1 WWRDETS
8 AGGHLSFRRSVV
20 ASCRPGTRHDATAAR
35 DQRRARR
42 GPRYGAPH
50 PADGSVSAL
59 AAGAGM
65 GAGGHG
71 PARQRRA
78 VRDLGRRERDDDP
91 QGPIGNAL
99 SQGDALGEPQSE
111 AAGSPG
117 LDRALGV
124 QSSLRGGRGVRL
136 GAPPGLSQGPED
148 SGVPGRPRDQPAGAA
163 SVSGAPLGVFDS
175 GIGGLTVARAV
186 FERLPHESV
195 VYFGDTARVPYGPK
209 SPDTVRR
216 YSGEILAYLL
226 ARGVKALVV
235 ACNTI
240 SAQALDFLRERSPVP
255 LVGVIEPGARAA
267 VQGTRSGRI
276 GVIGTAGTIASGAY
290 ERAIKRLRPDAAVC
304 VQACPLFVPLV
315 EEGWFDHAATELIAR
330 EYLAPLAR
338 ATVDVLVL
346 GCTHYPLMKPLLA
359 RVLGPTVTLVDSAE
373 ETAKV
378 VAEDLTRQGLGAGPS
393 NRPTHRFVVSDDE
406 PHFRKVGA
414 RFLGEKLQHVEV
426 VPLG

>member
-1 WWRDETS
+1 MDREPAGRGAAWHRSIGPCFRSS
-8 AGGHLSFRRSVV
+8 ARH
-20 ASCRPGTRHDATAAR
+20 CPGRHHRCERGRARHDS
-35 DQRRARR
+35 
-42 GPRYGAPH
+42 PH
-50 PADGSVSAL
+50 PTDGGVLAL
-59 AAGAGM
+59 APAAWL
-65 GAGGHG
+65 GAGGDR
-71 PARQRRA
+71 PPRDRRA
-78 VRDLGRRERDDDP
+78 VCRVGGGHRDDDAQGTTRDPLP
-91 QGPIGNAL
+91 QGIRL
-99 SQGDALGEPQSE
+99 DQSRRQ
-111 AAGSPG
+111 ASGGAGLAGAVDLQPP
-117 LDRALGV
+117 LFRRR
-124 QSSLRGGRGVRL
+124 SLRL
-136 GAPPGLSQGPED
+136 GAPDGLSSRAEG
-148 SGVPGRPRDQPAGAA
+148 PGRPPRRRVQRAGAA
-163 SVSGAPLGVFDS
+163 TMNPAPLGVFDS

-195 VYFGDTARVPYGPK
+195 IYFGDTARVPYGPK

-226 ARGVKALVV
+226 GRGVKALVV

-267 VQGTRSGRI
+267 VQGTRSGKI

-330 EYLAPLAR
+330 EYLAPLQR
-338 ATVDVLVL
+338 AAVDVLVL
-346 GCTHYPLMKPLLA
+346 GCTHYPLMKPLLGQ
-359 RVLGPTVTLVDSAE
+359 VLGPAVTLVDSAE
-373 ETAKV
+373 ETAKA
-378 VAEDLTRQGLGAGPS
+378 VAEDLTRQGLGAAPG